1 MAQIDSD
8 PLRELEDRLWRWR
21 VFYLDSIRLPTGGW
35 SCALGR
41 MVDEAHE
48 VSRRTKRVRGAV
60 VAIRKVRNA
69 LRQAKVLHLEA
80 AAKAASQRP
89 PEEAPSDL
97 EIAHIHRAAALA
109 VALAAEPMQT
119 SGLPWAS
126 MIHGEGTRPDPHCPE
141 EEETDAAIAKL
152 PEKLRDLL
160 MLHIVSDLPADEK
173 CKVWELS
180 ERTYWRRVNDAKL
193 ALKEILGV

>member
-1 MAQIDSD
+1 MAQVDTD
-8 PLRELEDRLWRWR
+8 PLRELDDRLWRWR
-21 VFYLDSIRLPTGGW
+21 RFYLESIRLPTGGW
-35 SCALGR
+35 QCALAR

-60 VAIRKVRNA
+60 IAIRKVRNA
-69 LRQAKVLHLEA
+69 LRQAKTLHLEA
-80 AAKAASQRP
+80 AAKAAKQRRAD
-89 PEEAPSDL
+89 ESPSDL
-97 EIAHIHRAAALA
+97 EIAHIHRAVALSA
-109 VALAAEPMQT
+109 ALAAEPMQT

-141 EEETDAAIAKL
+141 EEETDAGIAKL
-152 PEKLRDLL
+152 PEKLKDLL

-173 CKVWELS
+173 CKVWSMS
-180 ERTYWRRVNDAKL
+180 EATYWRRVKEAKL